1 MLYAMLPNPPEYVA
15 AAGQRT
21 LHFAKLNAQL

>member
-1 MLYAMLPNPPEYVA
+1 MLPNPPEYVA